1 MTAGRTGQLLNQ
13 SALAEETGVS
23 HNTIREW
30 LSVLEASYIILRL
43 PPHHNNFNKRLV
55 KTPKLYMLDTG
66 LASWLLGIESAQQ
79 IDTHPLRGALFE
91 TWVVAEHLKAR
102 WNAGRPSNLYFWRDR
117 AGREVDLVIERG
129 GRLQPVEIKAGAT
142 VTRDALRGLER
153 WCELAGDEA
162 AGARLI
168 YAGSEAREQRGIR
181 IQPWRSA
188 MLEA

>member
-1 MTAGRTGQLLNQ
+1 MCRSGAPGEARNAPYSRHGLG
-13 SALAEETGVS
+13 GVV
-23 HNTIREW
+23 H
-30 LSVLEASYIILRL
+30 
-43 PPHHNNFNKRLV
+43 
-55 KTPKLYMLDTG
+55 
-66 LASWLLGIESAQQ
+66 
-79 IDTHPLRGALFE
+79 
-91 TWVVAEHLKAR
+91 
-102 WNAGRPSNLYFWRDR
+102 FWRDR

-162 AGARLI
+162 AGPRLI

-188 MLEA
+188 IFEV